1 MTIEIYKDI
10 YCRNYTGTEVSG
22 GTDAVIAYLR
32 KKLKRN
38 KCDIF
43 EYCWDKDG
51 ECAISFDEES
61 TIERDMEKMLSK
73 VAERISKFGYCRFGC
88 RIGEVVIRDYS
99 NIAFLR
105 KIISEHEGYL
115 KYLEGNKEN

>member
-38 KCDIF
+38 NCDVF
-43 EYCWDKDG
+43 TYCWDEDG
-51 ECAISFDEES
+51 DCAISDDEECS
-61 TIERDMEKMLSK
+61 VERDMEAMLSL
-73 VAERISKFGYCRFGC
+73 VSNRVSTFGYCRFGC
-88 RIGEVVIRDYS
+88 KLGEVVIRDYR

-105 KIISEHEGYL
+105 KIISEQERIM